1 MLEIIIISIIQGITE
16 FIPVSSSSH
25 LIIVSKLF
33 NYSSSILLDV
43 SVHIGSFIAVI
54 IYFRKD
60 LVDFFKEKKLFIL
73 FIIAS
78 LPVIL
83 IGYILISFDLTSDLR
98 TLEIIGW
105 TTILF
110 GIILYISDNSK
121 QEKNFIKNFKLSAA
135 LQIGIAQ
142 CLSLVPGVSR
152 SGIVITI
159 SRFLKF
165 SRIESVKIS
174 FLLSIPTLF
183 IISCYGFFRIL
194 RNENSTFVDINFIAM
209 IFSFF
214 FSFITIKYFLI
225 FLKSF
230 SLLFF
235 VIYRIVLGIFLLLIV
250 YL

>member
-1 MLEIIIISIIQGITE
+1 MLEIIVISIVQGITE

-110 GIILYISDNSK
+110 GIYLPIVDNSK
-121 QEKNFIKNFKLSAA
+121 QKNFFKDFKLNAA
-135 LQIGIAQ
+135 LKIGIAQ

-152 SGIVITI
+152 SGIVITAC
-159 SRFLKF
+159 RFLKF
-165 SRIESVKIS
+165 SRIESAKIS
-174 FLLSIPTLF
+174 FFYPSRLYLLFHVT
-183 IISCYGFFRIL
+183 GFFQIL
-194 RNENSTFVDINFIAM
+194 RNENSILV
-209 IFSFF
+209 
-214 FSFITIKYFLI
+214 
-225 FLKSF
+225 
-230 SLLFF
+230 
-235 VIYRIVLGIFLLLIV
+235 V
-250 YL
+250 

>member
-1 MLEIIIISIIQGITE
+1 MLEIIIISIVQGITE
-16 FIPVSSSSH
+16 FIPISSSSH
-25 LIIVSKLF
+25 LILVSKLF
-33 NYSSSILLDV
+33 NYTSSILLDV

-60 LVDFFKEKKLFIL
+60 LVTFLKETKLLVL

-78 LPVIL
+78 LPVVL
-83 IGYILISFDLTSDLR
+83 IGYLLISFDLASDLR

-105 TTILF
+105 STILF
-110 GIILYISDNSK
+110 GIVLYISDNSK
-121 QEKNFIKNFKLSAA
+121 QEKNFIKNFKFNAA

-152 SGIVITI
+152 SGIVITA

-165 SRIESVKIS
+165 SRIESAKIS

-183 IISCYGFFRIL
+183 IISCYGFFQIL
-194 RNENSTFVDINFIAM
+194 RNENSIFADINFIAM
-209 IFSFF
+209 IFAFF

-225 FLKSF
+225 FLKNF

-235 VIYRIVLGIFLLLIV
+235 VIYRIVLGIFILLIV